1 MSSTLRV
8 FVFGFTLVFLLAG
21 ASSASADTILNYQI
35 TGPGS
40 FTASFTLPQ
49 NPTPSG
55 GNQLG
60 FYFANLP
67 VDVNGTGANLTV
79 YFYNALIGQGIGGS
93 NSFSLFSL
101 GQQFYSWSASAATP
115 TMGLGTF
122 SALGA
127 GAGMAVLYDGL
138 NDASV
143 ADAFTQ
149 IAAIEAQPLDPRE
162 SVVPLAQANVALPV
176 AEAGMLCE
184 LNCPVSAN
192 EQKRWTG
199 TFRISAEPKPV
210 ERCLVYSRARV
221 CRKSNSQPVRRSSY
235 LHPGS
240 SCQPIGNSAC

>member
-127 GAGMAVLYDGL
+127 GAGSRIGLYTVSVTDPPGTPRRVPEPASSALLAVGVLTLFGL
-138 NDASV
+138 HLLRRV
-143 ADAFTQ
+143 A
-149 IAAIEAQPLDPRE
+149 
-162 SVVPLAQANVALPV
+162 
-176 AEAGMLCE
+176 
-184 LNCPVSAN
+184 
-192 EQKRWTG
+192 
-199 TFRISAEPKPV
+199 
-210 ERCLVYSRARV
+210 
-221 CRKSNSQPVRRSSY
+221 
-235 LHPGS
+235 
-240 SCQPIGNSAC
+240 